1 MELVTRLGVFE
12 NEKTWAKAVSNNATV
27 EFHKKFDQAVESV
40 RKDFG
45 KRYPMIIGG
54 KEVYSEN
61 QFQVRSPADRNI
73 VIANFPMATNEDVLR
88 AIESAKDAFSK
99 WSTISYQKRAQ
110 IFRDVADDFSSQ
122 KFALGA
128 IMAFENGKSRLEAI
142 GDVDEAI
149 DFLRFYSDQLEV
161 NQGYSKET
169 KSANPNEKTR
179 SVLKPYGVWG
189 IISPF
194 NFPSAI
200 AIGMTSGALLT
211 GNTAVLKPSSD
222 TPLSAYKFVE
232 AIYHKLPPAALNFV
246 TASGNIVGKTI
257 FESPLVDGIAFTGS
271 REVGMSGFQKFS
283 EKNPR
288 PFISEMGG
296 KNPVIVTESAD
307 IEKASEGVMRAAFGY
322 GGQKCSACSRVY
334 VQKNVADKF
343 MEKLVAKTRSLK
355 IGYPWQK
362 DVYLGP
368 MINES
373 AVKKFEKSVE
383 IAKKDG
389 KIVHGG
395 LVLKDS
401 EYKNGYYVQ
410 PTIVTGLPQEH
421 ELVKEEL
428 FLPFV
433 CISEFDGFDEAIKL
447 ANKSNYGLTAGI
459 FSQDKNQVETF
470 FNKIEVGVTYANR
483 AASATTGALVGA
495 QPFVGWKD
503 SGISGKGAGGTYYLL
518 KFMREQ
524 TQTRCE

>member
-1 MELVTRLGVFE
+1 MELVTRIGVFE
-12 NEKTWAKAVSNNATV
+12 NEKTWAKAVSNNATDD
-27 EFHKKFDQAVESV
+27 FHKKFDQAVEST

-45 KRYPMIIGG
+45 KKYPMIIGG
-54 KEVYSEN
+54 KEIYSEN
-61 QFQVRSPADRNI
+61 QFQIRSPADRNI
-73 VIANFPMATNEDVLR
+73 VIANFPMATNEDALR
-88 AIESAKDAFSK
+88 AIESAKNAFSK
-99 WSTISYQKRAQ
+99 WSTISYQKRVQ
-110 IFRDVADDFSSQ
+110 IFREVADDFSSQ
-122 KFALGA
+122 KFTLAA
-128 IMAFENGKSRLEAI
+128 IMSFENGKSRLEAM
-142 GDVDEAI
+142 GDVDEAT

-161 NQGYSKET
+161 NEGYSKET

-194 NFPSAI
+194 NYPSAI
-200 AIGMTSGALLT
+200 AIGMTGGVLLT
-211 GNTAVLKPSSD
+211 GNTAVLKPASD

-246 TASGNIVGKTI
+246 TGSGNVIGKTI
-257 FESPLVDGIAFTGS
+257 LESPLVDGIAFTGS
-271 REVGMSGFQKFS
+271 KQVGMSGFRTFS

-307 IEKASEGVMRAAFGY
+307 IEKAAEGVMRAAFGY

-334 VQKNVADKF
+334 VQKKIADPF

-368 MINES
+368 IINDS
-373 AVKKFEKSVE
+373 AVKKFEKAVE

-389 KIVHGG
+389 KIIHGG

-433 CISEFDGFDEAIKL
+433 CVLEFDSLDEAIRL
-447 ANKSNYGLTAGI
+447 ANNTDYGLTAGI

-470 FNKIEVGVTYANR
+470 FNKIEAGVTYANR
-483 AASATTGALVGA
+483 VASATTGAFVGA

-503 SGISGKGAGGTYYLL
+503 SGISGKGAGGAYYLL
-518 KFMREQ
+518 QFMREQ

>member
-1 MELVTRLGVFE
+1 MFE
-12 NEKTWAKAVSNNATV
+12 NEKTWAKAVSNNTTD
-27 EFHKKFDQAVESV
+27 EFHKKFDHAVESV

-54 KEVYSEN
+54 KEIYSEN

-73 VIANFPMATNEDVLR
+73 IIANFPVATKEDTLH

-99 WSTISYQKRAQ
+99 WSITPYQKRVE
-110 IFRDVADDFSSQ
+110 IFRKVADDFSSQ
-122 KFALGA
+122 KFMLAA
-128 IMAFENGKSRLEAI
+128 IMAFENGKNRLESM
-142 GDVDEAI
+142 GDIDEAI
-149 DFLRFYSDQLEV
+149 DFLRFYSEQIEAND
-161 NQGYSKET
+161 GYSKET

-211 GNTAVLKPSSD
+211 GNTAVLKPASD
-222 TPLSAYKFVE
+222 TPLSAYMFVE
-232 AIYHKLPPAALNFV
+232 TIYHKLPPAALNFV
-246 TASGNIVGKTI
+246 TGPGGVVGRTI
-257 FESPLVDGIAFTGS
+257 LESPLVDGIAFTGS
-271 REVGMSGFQKFS
+271 KEVGMSGFQTFI
-283 EKNPR
+283 EKHPR

-307 IEKASEGVMRAAFGY
+307 IEKATDGVMRAAFGY

-334 VQKNVADKF
+334 VQKNITNKF
-343 MEKLVAKTRSLK
+343 MEKLVSKTKSLK
-355 IGYPWQK
+355 IGQPWQK
-362 DVYLGP
+362 DVILGP
-368 MINES
+368 IINDS
-373 AVKKFEKSVE
+373 AVKKFEKAVE

-389 KIVHGG
+389 KIILGG
-395 LVLKDS
+395 EILRDS
-401 EYKNGYYVQ
+401 EHQNGYFVQ
-410 PTIVTGLPQEH
+410 PTIVTGLPQDH

-433 CISEFDGFDEAIKL
+433 CVSEFDSFDEAIKQ
-447 ANKSNYGLTAGI
+447 ANKSSYGLTAGI
-459 FSQDKNQVETF
+459 FSQDKNEIETF
-470 FNKIEVGVTYANR
+470 FNKIEAGVTYANR
-483 AASATTGALVGA
+483 AASATTGAFVGA

-503 SGISGKGAGGTYYLL
+503 SGISGKGAGGAYYLL
-518 KFMREQ
+518 QFMREQ

>member
-1 MELVTRLGVFE
+1 MESVTRIGVFE
-12 NEKTWAKAVSNNATV
+12 NEKTWAKAASNNAIDD
-27 EFHKKFDQAVESV
+27 FHKKFDQSVESV

-45 KRYPMIIGG
+45 TRYPMIIGG
-54 KEVYSEN
+54 KEIYSEN
-61 QFQVRSPADRNI
+61 QFQVRSPSDRNI
-73 VIANFPMATNEDVLR
+73 VIANFPMATNEDVFH
-88 AIESAKDAFSK
+88 AIESAKDAFFK
-99 WSTISYQKRAQ
+99 WSVTPFQKRVQ
-110 IFRDVADDFSSQ
+110 IFREVADDLSSQ
-122 KFALGA
+122 KFTLAA
-128 IMAFENGKSRLEAI
+128 IMAFENGKNRLEAM

-149 DFLRFYSDQLEV
+149 DFLRFYSEQIEA
-161 NQGYSKET
+161 NEGYSKET

-246 TASGNIVGKTI
+246 TGSGNIVGKTI
-257 FESPLVDGIAFTGS
+257 LESPLVDGIAFTGS
-271 REVGMSGFQKFS
+271 REVGMTGFRTFI

-307 IEKASEGVMRAAFGY
+307 IEKAVDGVMRAAFGY

-334 VQKNVADKF
+334 VQKSVANQF
-343 MEKLVAKTRSLK
+343 MEKLAAKTRSLK
-355 IGYPWQK
+355 IGHPWQK
-362 DVYLGP
+362 DVFLGP
-368 MINES
+368 VINDS
-373 AVKKFEKSVE
+373 AVRRFEKAVE

-389 KIVHGG
+389 KIIHGG

-401 EYKNGYYVQ
+401 EYQNGYFVQ
-410 PTIVTGLPQEH
+410 PTIVTGLTQEH
-421 ELVKEEL
+421 ELVRDEL

-433 CISEFDGFDEAIKL
+433 CVLECDTLDEAIKL
-447 ANKSNYGLTAGI
+447 ANKTDYGLTAGI

-470 FNKIEVGVTYANR
+470 FNKIEAGVTYANR
-483 AASATTGALVGA
+483 AASATTGAFVRA

-518 KFMREQ
+518 QFMREQ